1 MRLWTNIFLPI
12 KSPLE
17 FLLPCKDETIVR
29 KLNDTHKTNDSLLL
43 PSAFADWVSGK
54 LSLCLA
60 ADGADKS
67 QKPLEIRTFRQKKH
81 RNPDT
86 LCIKIAVFLVEA
98 GESNPRPKTL
108 PREPLRA
115 QTVVLFPRHA
125 ANRHAAW
132 VGSFMGHAGAKL
144 TPVTCTTKIMP

>member
-17 FLLPCKDETIVR
+17 FLLTGKDETIVR

-67 QKPLEIRTFRQKKH
+67 QKPLEIRTFRQKESTAILIRFVSKL
-81 RNPDT
+81 RCLFGGPGGVRT
-86 LCIKIAVFLVEA
+86 LDL
-98 GESNPRPKTL
+98 SD
-108 PREPLRA
+108 
-115 QTVVLFPRHA
+115 
-125 ANRHAAW
+125 ANRTL
-132 VGSFMGHAGAKL
+132 SQL
-144 TPVTCTTKIMP
+144 SYRPVVFIFLLYH

>member
-67 QKPLEIRTFRQKKH
+67 QKPLEIRTFRQKESTAILIRFVSKLRCFFGGGGGSRTPVRKH
-81 RNPDT
+81 
-86 LCIKIAVFLVEA
+86 FL
-98 GESNPRPKTL
+98 GNLSGRRRL
-108 PREPLRA
+108 F
-115 QTVVLFPRHA
+115 LFPRHA

-132 VGSFMGHAGAKL
+132 VGSFMGHAGGKAY
-144 TPVTCTTKIMP
+144 PGHVHH